1 VQSVPTPKKKSIN
14 IGMID
19 LQSFEIKTGPGIAR
33 VIGVTPDQIVT
44 KSLLLQPKIVNS
56 RIVSDTSQ
64 DILKMAVVE
73 RHNGTGNVGLG
84 LVKGFS
90 LVSGALA
97 TSVTHDSHNI
107 AVVGVGDEEM
117 LAAVLAVERMGGGL
131 AVVANN
137 RVLAELPLYVA
148 GLLSEM
154 HMQDVANGINN
165 CIERAHEIG
174 CDLIDPFMT
183 LSFLCLPVIPELKLT
198 DLGLVDVTQ
207 FQFVPLILEKS

>member
-1 VQSVPTPKKKSIN
+1 MSI
-14 IGMID
+14 GKID
-19 LQSFEIKTGPGIAR
+19 LQSFEIKAEPGTAR
-33 VIGVTPDQIVT
+33 VIGIIPGQITT
-44 KSLLLQPKIVNS
+44 KCLLLRPKNVNG
-56 RIVSDTSQ
+56 RIVSDTMQ
-64 DILKMAVVE
+64 DILKVAVVE
-73 RHNGTGNVGLG
+73 RHKATGNVGLG

-90 LVSGALA
+90 LDSGALA

-107 AVVGVGDEEM
+107 AVVGVGDAEM

-137 RVLAELPLYVA
+137 RVLAELPLSIA

-183 LSFLCLPVIPELKLT
+183 LSFLCLPVIPELKMT